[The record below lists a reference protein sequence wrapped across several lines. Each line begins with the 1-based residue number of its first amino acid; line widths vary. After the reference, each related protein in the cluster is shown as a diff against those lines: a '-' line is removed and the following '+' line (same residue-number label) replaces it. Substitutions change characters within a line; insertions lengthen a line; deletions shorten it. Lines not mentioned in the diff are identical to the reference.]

1 MNPRPNA
8 RGNRPEP
15 AAAELAIGQQAQP
28 GSSFGTVWSGVTG
41 SMQSQRTS
49 GTRLGSLHTLTIGVV
64 LLGLTLIL
72 LLALMVMNLGSRPA
86 QPLPILSTVPDFVL
100 TNQAGQ
106 VVRRVDLLGQP
117 WVADIIFTRCAGPC
131 PLMTRRM
138 KSLQDALPPD
148 ARVRLITLTTD
159 PAYDTPAVLRQ
170 YGERFGADFRRWW
183 FLTGA
188 PDQIAR
194 LAIDGLKLTAV
205 PIPESQRTNPADLF
219 IHSTT
224 FVVVDA
230 EGRVRASFETVG
242 EDFNFTPVRRQ
253 IVRTLR
259 QLEREP
265 ADAATT
271 NRP

>member
-1 MNPRPNA
+1 MQ
-8 RGNRPEP
+8 NRR
-15 AAAELAIGQQAQP
+15 
-28 GSSFGTVWSGVTG
+28 TRWSHF
-41 SMQSQRTS
+41 
-49 GTRLGSLHTLTIGVV
+49 GSLHTLTIGVV
-64 LLGLTLIL
+64 LLALTLIL
-72 LLALMVMNLGSRPA
+72 LLALVVLPLRSHPA
-86 QPLPILSTVPDFVL
+86 RSLPVLSAVPDFVL
-100 TNQAGQ
+100 TNQEAQ
-106 VVRRVDLLGQP
+106 VVRRADLLGQP

-138 KSLQDALPPD
+138 KSLQDALPAD

-159 PAYDTPAVLRQ
+159 PGYDSPEILRS

-194 LAIDGLKLTAV
+194 LAIDGLKLSAV

-224 FVVVDA
+224 FVVVDPQ
-230 EGRVRASFETVG
+230 GRVRASFETVG
-242 EDFNFTPVRRQ
+242 EDLDFTPVRRQ

-259 QLEREP
+259 QLERQSE
-265 ADAATT
+265 D
-271 NRP
+271 RPTAPSR

>member
-1 MNPRPNA
+1 MQ
-8 RGNRPEP
+8 NRR
-15 AAAELAIGQQAQP
+15 
-28 GSSFGTVWSGVTG
+28 TRWSHF
-41 SMQSQRTS
+41 
-49 GTRLGSLHTLTIGVV
+49 GSLHTLTIGVV
-64 LLGLTLIL
+64 LLALTLIL
-72 LLALMVMNLGSRPA
+72 LLALVVLPLRSHPA
-86 QPLPILSTVPDFVL
+86 RSLPVLSAVPDFVL
-100 TNQAGQ
+100 TNQEAQ
-106 VVRRVDLLGQP
+106 LVRRADLLGQP

-138 KSLQDALPPD
+138 KSLQDALPAD

-159 PAYDTPAVLRQ
+159 PGYDSPEILRS

-194 LAIDGLKLTAV
+194 LAIDGLKLSAV

-224 FVVVDA
+224 FVVVDPR
-230 EGRVRASFETVG
+230 GRVRASFETVG
-242 EDFNFTPVRRQ
+242 EDLDFTPVRRQ

-259 QLEREP
+259 QLERQSE
-265 ADAATT
+265 D
-271 NRP
+271 RPTAPSR